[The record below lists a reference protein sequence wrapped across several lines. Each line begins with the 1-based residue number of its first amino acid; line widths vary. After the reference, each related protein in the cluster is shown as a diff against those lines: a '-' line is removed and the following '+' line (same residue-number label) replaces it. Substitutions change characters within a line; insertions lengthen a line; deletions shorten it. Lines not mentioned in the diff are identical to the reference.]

1 MTETFRKGFTYE
13 TARSK
18 LFDLISDNARVLR
31 DELSEEKT
39 LQDDLH
45 LDSFD
50 LLSIVS
56 AVEGEF
62 DISIPNEDFGRFKTV
77 GDISDELWRRLA

>member
-1 MTETFRKGFTYE
+1 MTETVRKGFTYDA
-13 TARSK
+13 ARAK
-18 LFDLISDNARVLR
+18 LYDLICDNARVLR
-31 DELSEEKT
+31 DELSEEKA

-50 LLSIVS
+50 MLSIVS

-62 DISIPNEDFGRFKTV
+62 DISIPDEDFGRFHTV